1 MKTKQA
7 QAEKRPVHS
16 LISVSEYYI
25 CVSTSPVANALVE
38 MVGHTFMSRCI
49 RQEIF
54 SSEVDEPMTSSVNI
68 R

>member
-1 MKTKQA
+1 MKAKQA
-7 QAEKRPVHS
+7 QAEKRPAHT
-16 LISVSEYYI
+16 LISVNEYYI
-25 CVSTSPVANALVE
+25 CVSTSPVTDVLVE

-54 SSEVDEPMTSSVNI
+54 SPEVDKPMTSYVNT